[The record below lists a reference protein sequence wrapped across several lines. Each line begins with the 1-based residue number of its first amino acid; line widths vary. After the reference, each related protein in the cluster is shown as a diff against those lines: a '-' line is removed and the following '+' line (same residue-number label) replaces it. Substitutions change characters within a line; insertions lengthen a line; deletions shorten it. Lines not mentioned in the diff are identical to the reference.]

1 MKDAVAASDVQFG
14 PAELTDFLDKIFP
27 QMHAHGRAFF
37 IDDVLPGKAIVRLK
51 AGDVHLRPG
60 GTVSGPSLM
69 SLVDYAAY
77 VVLLGNMGLHALA
90 VTTNININFLRKAEA
105 GDMIATCRILK
116 GGKRLVVMDCEIQRE
131 GSEDLVAHATATYSI
146 PPASFKAPTAI
157 EG

>member
-1 MKDAVAASDVQFG
+1 MTSEVAAPAVKFS
-14 PAELTDFLDKIFP
+14 PAELTEFLDKAFP
-27 QMHAHGRAFF
+27 QMHALGRAYF
-37 IDDVLPGKAIVRLK
+37 IDEILPGKAIVRLK

-69 SLVDYAAY
+69 ALVDYAAY

-116 GGKRLVVMDCEIQRE
+116 GGKRLVVMDCEIIRE
-131 GSEDLVAHATATYSI
+131 GSDDLIAHATATYSI
-146 PPASFKAPTAI
+146 PPASFK
-157 EG
+157 G